1 MSLTT
6 NLQAFYKLSDLT
18 DSSGN
23 NKTLINNGNVSFVSG
38 KIENCATFDG
48 TDKVLKNES
57 ISLAG
62 SSELSLSFWVKTSNF
77 SQPGCNI
84 VGIWGN
90 SNNLDTQF
98 EAYYDSSSVVGL
110 IQTPDGG
117 GDRGMLSAPSS
128 MSIADGNWHHYVLI
142 FKDGN
147 KVYGIYDGVK
157 TGVNTYSPTTISN
170 NSAYFGIGRT
180 SQSAWGGANHFDGQ
194 IDAVGVWNRALSDAE
209 VAELYNNGTGLELGS
224 EGNNYNSYFSIAKI
238 QGKSIFTGNVKFI
251 DPMGYNS

>member
-23 NKTLINNGNVSFVSG
+23 GKTLTNVGNVSFASG
-38 KIENCATFDG
+38 KIGSCATFDG
-48 TDKVLKNES
+48 TDKVLNNES

-62 SSELSLSFWVKTSNF
+62 SSELTLSFWVRTSNF
-77 SQPGCNI
+77 SQPGSNL

-90 SNNLDTQF
+90 SNGSDCQF
-98 EAYYDSSSVVGL
+98 EAYYDSSSIGL
-110 IQTPDGG
+110 IIQTPEA
-117 GDRGMLSAPSS
+117 MQSPPST
-128 MSIADGNWHHYVLI
+128 MSIADGNWHHCVLI

-157 TGVNTYSPTTISN
+157 TDINNISTTTISN
-170 NSAYFGIGRT
+170 NSGYFGIGRT
-180 SQSAWGGANHFDGQ
+180 AQTYWGGANHFDGEF
-194 IDAVGVWNRALSDAE
+194 DAVGVWNRALSDAE
-209 VAELYNNGTGLELGS
+209 AAELYNSGTGLELGS

-238 QGKSIFTGNVKFI
+238 QGRSIFTGNVKFI